1 MLIDTHVHL
10 NHDDLLHYGDGLAG
24 VLERAAA
31 ADVGGFVVIGYDL
44 ASSERAAALAEGDA
58 RVWATVGVHPHDASS
73 WNEETADRLRAL
85 LGRERVVAV
94 GEIGLDFYRNL
105 SPVAAQ
111 ERAFRAQLRLAEET
125 GRPVVIHCRDA
136 WDETL
141 EMLKGPV
148 PILPVI
154 LHCFGGTRTHAE
166 RAWKRGW
173 FLGIGGAVTFKK
185 SDALREIVRAAPR
198 ESVLLE
204 TDAPYLSPVPLRG
217 RYPNE
222 PARVALVAE
231 AVADLWGVDAAEVA
245 AVTTEN
251 ARRAFPGVRTSP
263 ETGPNSSSPFG

>member
-10 NHDDLLHYGDGLAG
+10 NHDDLLHHSDGGLIG
-24 VLERAAA
+24 VLERAEAA
-31 ADVGGFVVIGYDL
+31 GVGGFIVIGYDL
-44 ASSERAAALAEGDA
+44 PSSERAEKLAEDDKRIRSA
-58 RVWATVGVHPHDASS
+58 VGVHPHDAAS
-73 WNEETADRLRAL
+73 WSDGTADRLRAL
-85 LGRERVVAV
+85 LTHERVVAV

-105 SPVAAQ
+105 SPVTDQ
-111 ERAFRAQLRLAEET
+111 MRAFRAQLEIAEET

-141 EMLKGPV
+141 EVLEDPA
-148 PILPVI
+148 PALPVV

-166 RAWKRGW
+166 RAWRRGW

-185 SDALREIVRAAPR
+185 SDDLRAIIRAAPR
-198 ESVLLE
+198 DSVLLE

-231 AVADLWGVDAAEVA
+231 AVAELWGVNLAEVA
-245 AVTTEN
+245 AITTEN
-251 ARRAFPGVRTSP
+251 ARRAFPRMPAS
-263 ETGPNSSSPFG
+263 